1 MGRCRVDFHIA
12 SKMSENIGFFFFF
25 KRKMTVTYRHLN
37 VLDVL
42 VLPSGENISYVAQ
55 AGLKLMILLAS
66 RVLGLQVCA
75 AVPS

>member
-1 MGRCRVDFHIA
+1 
-12 SKMSENIGFFFFF
+12 
-25 KRKMTVTYRHLN
+25 MTVTYRHLN

-55 AGLKLMILLAS
+55 TGLKLMILLAS

>member
-12 SKMSENIGFFFFF
+12 SKMSENIVFFFF

-66 RVLGLQVCA
+66 RVLRLQVCA

>member
-1 MGRCRVDFHIA
+1 MGQCRVDFHIA
-12 SKMSENIGFFFFF
+12 SKMSENIGFFF